1 MWFLMTTKTNKMIGA
16 ALAVT
21 IIISI
26 GILIY
31 VNLPKQTDVVV
42 DDDNN
47 TAKKTAP
54 SVFSLIYDD
63 EQKNFT
69 LSGLQQMETYTAKG
83 GYRTQT
89 GFIKGFGNY
98 TGVNITT
105 LVGMFSPVPYRFSLM
120 ITSEDTETQ
129 MFNYTTIQGQVY
141 IYDVN
146 NASNPDPIGKGNL
159 TMMLAFQY
167 EGNWLDQS
175 NDGTLKIVFV
185 DEQGSI
191 TQSSLWWKKV
201 ISMRIITE

>member
-1 MWFLMTTKTNKMIGA
+1 MTTNTNKMIGV

-26 GILIY
+26 GILLY

-42 DDDNN
+42 NDDDN
-47 TAKKTAP
+47 TAKKTSP

-69 LSGLQQMETYTAKG
+69 LSGLQQIETYTAKG
-83 GYRTQT
+83 GYRTQS

-105 LVGMFSPVPYRFSLM
+105 LVSMFSPAPYQYSLT
-120 ITSEDTETQ
+120 ITSEDNETQ
-129 MFNYTTIQGQVY
+129 KFNFTTIQGHVDVY
-141 IYDVN
+141 DPH
-146 NASNPDPIGKGNL
+146 NASNPDPIGKGNM

-167 EGNWLDQS
+167 EGNWLDES

-191 TQSSLWWKKV
+191 TQASLWWKKV
-201 ISMRIITE
+201 TSMRIITE